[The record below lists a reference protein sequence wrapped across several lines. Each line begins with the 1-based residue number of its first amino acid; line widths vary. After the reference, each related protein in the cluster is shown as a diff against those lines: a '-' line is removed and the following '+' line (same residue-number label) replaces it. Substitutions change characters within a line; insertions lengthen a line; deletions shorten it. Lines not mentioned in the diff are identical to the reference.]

1 MKLGAQMYSVRT
13 ETQNAES
20 LRNTFLRLKEIGYES
35 AQLSGTYDVD
45 AETVKSFIEES
56 GLIIP
61 STHRK
66 PDDVMYN
73 TEKEIAFHKTIG
85 ASLIGIG
92 GMPAKYQGSV
102 EAVRQFIKDMDEP
115 IRKIKDAGLK
125 FTYHNHDWEFAP
137 LEGTCIYDILIEEAP
152 EMEFMHDVYWSH
164 YAGVDM
170 FAYVKR
176 ILDAGRVTD
185 IHFKDMKKGDAS
197 SRLSMC
203 PCGEGVIDFKKLV
216 ALCESYGVRNAYVEQ
231 DNAPDLGDVF
241 AQMKT
246 SFDNLFPIFK
256 AYR

>member
-1 MKLGAQMYSVRT
+1 
-13 ETQNAES
+13 
-20 LRNTFLRLKEIGYES
+20 
-35 AQLSGTYDVD
+35 
-45 AETVKSFIEES
+45 
-56 GLIIP
+56 
-61 STHRK
+61 
-66 PDDVMYN
+66 
-73 TEKEIAFHKTIG
+73 
-85 ASLIGIG
+85 
-92 GMPAKYQGSV
+92 
-102 EAVRQFIKDMDEP
+102 
-115 IRKIKDAGLK
+115 
-125 FTYHNHDWEFAP
+125 
-137 LEGTCIYDILIEEAP
+137 
-152 EMEFMHDVYWSH
+152 MEFMHDVYWSH

>member
-13 ETQNAES
+13 EAQTKES
-20 LRNTFLRLKEIGYES
+20 LRNTFFKLKEIGYES

-66 PDDVMYN
+66 PDEVMYN
-73 TEKEIAFHKTIG
+73 TDHEIEFHKTIG
-85 ASLIGIG
+85 ADLIGIG
-92 GMPAKYQGSV
+92 GMPAKYHGSV
-102 EAVRQFIKDMDEP
+102 EAVRQFIKDMKEP
-115 IRKIKDAGLK
+115 IKKINAAGMK
-125 FTYHNHDWEFAP
+125 FTYHNHEWEFKA

-170 FAYVKR
+170 MNYVEK
-176 ILDAGRVTD
+176 ICKAGRVTD
-185 IHFKDMKKGDAS
+185 IHFKDMAKVVTG
-197 SRLSMC
+197 RVSMC
-203 PCGEGVIDFKKLV
+203 PCGEGVIDFKSLI
-216 ALCESYGVRNAYVEQ
+216 ALCEKYGVRNAYVEQ

-241 AQMKT
+241 EQMKT
-246 SFDNLFPIFK
+246 SFDNLFPIIK